1 MPGKSLKELAAI
13 VEGIVH
19 GDEAAVITG
28 AAPIEDA
35 SPGDITFAADR
46 KYFGLLSTT
55 RASAAV
61 VPEGADSAPGS
72 LNLIVVKNPQLAFAR
87 IVEVLR
93 PLELP
98 GPGVHPK
105 AEVHHSARLGSDVSV
120 QAFSVIEEGA
130 VVGERTVIFPGV
142 YIGKGAA
149 IGSDCVIYPGVSI
162 REGCILGD
170 RVMIHSNAVIG
181 SDGFGYARDSVRYV
195 KVPQRGI
202 VRIGDD
208 VEIGASA
215 AIDRA
220 ALGETSI
227 GRGTKIDNLV
237 HIAHNVR
244 IGEDSALAAQTGIAG
259 STKIGSRTQFGGQVG
274 VSGHLNVGDD
284 VGIGAKS
291 GVVQDVPSK
300 SVCSGIPAIPHMDW
314 LKAQNIYAKLPELKK
329 KIAELERR
337 LAEIE
342 IRADLKNKG
351 EL

>member
-1 MPGKSLKELAAI
+1 MPEKSLAELAAI
-13 VEGIVH
+13 AGGIVR
-19 GDEAAVITG
+19 GDGAAVITG
-28 AAPIEDA
+28 AAPLEDA
-35 SPGDITFAADR
+35 GPGDITFAADR

-55 RASAAV
+55 RASAVV
-61 VPEGADSAPGS
+61 VPEGAENAAGS
-72 LNLIVVKNPQLAFAR
+72 LDLIVVRNPQLAFAR

-93 PLELP
+93 PQYLP

-105 AEVHHSARLGSDVSV
+105 AEVHPGARLAKDVSV
-120 QAFSVIEEGA
+120 QAFSVIEDGA
-130 VVGERTVIFPGV
+130 VVGERTIIFPGV
-142 YIGKGAA
+142 YIGRGAA
-149 IGSDCVIYPGVSI
+149 IGADCVIYPGVSI
-162 REGCILGD
+162 REGCVVGD
-170 RVMIHSNAVIG
+170 RVIIHSNTVIG
-181 SDGFGYARDSVRYV
+181 SDGFGYARDSGKYV

-244 IGEDSALAAQTGIAG
+244 IGEDSALAAQSGIAG
-259 STKIGSRTQFGGQVG
+259 STKVGSRVQFGGQVG
-274 VSGHLNVGDD
+274 ISGHLNVGDD

-291 GVVQDVPSK
+291 GVVQDVPSR
-300 SVCSGIPAIPHMDW
+300 SVCSGIPAIPHTDW
-314 LKAQNIYAKLPELKK
+314 LKAQNIYAKLPELRKK
-329 KIAELERR
+329 VSELEKR

-342 IRADLKNKG
+342 KKHDPK
-351 EL
+351 